1 MYFGGRGG
9 GGEGGREGERERES
23 EVCHI
28 SILINIVRN
37 KNLNNQILSQKND
50 FMNRLLKN
58 YFNSII

>member
-50 FMNRLLKN
+50 FMNRC
-58 YFNSII
+58 

>member
-1 MYFGGRGG
+1 MVFMYNVFWERKKKQRG
-9 GGEGGREGERERES
+9 RES

-28 SILINIVRN
+28 SILINIARN